1 MAGKRAIAQK
11 HTTQRLKDYNMS
23 SFQEATFWI
32 PPSERELEVAHIRAP
47 KPSKKLGHLR
57 IADVL
62 ARAQESGVLRLGL
75 DTVSHSACC
84 SRG

>member
-57 IADVL
+57 ISL
-62 ARAQESGVLRLGL
+62 ALLTIAMSII
-75 DTVSHSACC
+75 
-84 SRG
+84 RGPLSTL